1 MKVNREDLLN
11 NVCRSLRND
20 IRKIKRIASNLD
32 HTPEERVAA
41 ILRQTDDNSYTGLI
55 DLLIGE

>member
-32 HTPEERVAA
+32 LTPEERVAA